1 MTAAQVRIDGSAPA
15 YRLTGALTFDT
26 VAMLAAPRD
35 AHTID
40 LGGLAATDSAGLALL
55 LEWWRQAQMQGR
67 KLVFTAVPARLRDLI
82 RVNGLGP
89 VFGIE

>member
-1 MTAAQVRIDGSAPA
+1 MPTAQVRIDGSAPA

-26 VAMLAAPRD
+26 VATLRVPAGAQ
-35 AHTID
+35 TID

-55 LEWWRQAQMQGR
+55 LEWWRQAQTQGR

-82 RVNGLGP
+82 RVNGLAS
-89 VFGIE
+89 VFGID